1 MARKYGVEFR
11 CDFDLMLYPF
21 DRQLCFI
28 DLKLNKKI
36 LQFVEFDQQ
45 DSTVEYIGKNRGL
58 EYDVS

>member
-1 MARKYGVEFR
+1 MSRKFGVEFR

-28 DLKLNKKI
+28 DLELNKRI

-45 DSTVEYIGKNRGL
+45 NSTVEYIGKNRGL